1 MFYWVVKA
9 VLAPI
14 LRLLFRPWAQG
25 AEYVPRT
32 GPAILASNHLSFSD
46 HFFAPL
52 PLPRKVVF
60 LAKSEY
66 FTGRGI
72 KGLFS
77 KAFFSGMGQIPVDR
91 TGGEASER
99 ALATG
104 LRVLAGGQLLGIYPE
119 GTRTPDGRL
128 FRGKTGVARLALEA
142 RVPVIPCAM
151 IGGFEF
157 QPPGKFTPQFKIR
170 PGVKFGKPLDF
181 SRYYGMENDGLVLRA
196 VTDEIIYEIM
206 KLSGQEYV
214 DEYAA
219 QHKAKKHAEK
229 RAHKHDAAAAA
240 AAAVGADKV
249 ATTADEAGAAGVA
262 VAGGASSAEP
272 IDVGPAG
279 PQASDAQSGGA
290 QTASAQTA
298 PTGTAAQ
305 SSGAQ
310 GTPMGTAAQAS
321 GTQGTPT
328 ATVDDAA
335 AEAAASGI
343 VGSPA
348 GSGSANGTVVTGAD
362 GPAADVEG
370 AAQSASAAD
379 EALAEADADPVRANV
394 DETSSAAKAGEA

>member
-14 LRLLFRPWAQG
+14 LRVLFRPWAEG
-25 AEYVPRT
+25 AEHVPRT

-52 PLPRKVVF
+52 PLPRRVTF

-77 KAFFSGMGQIPVDR
+77 KAFFSGVGQIPVDR
-91 TGGEASER
+91 SGGEASER

-104 LRVLAGGQLLGIYPE
+104 LRVLASGQLLGIYPE

-157 QPPGKFTPQFKIR
+157 QPPGRITPRLRIR
-170 PGVKFGKPLDF
+170 PGVRFGKPLDF
-181 SRYYGMENDGLVLRA
+181 SRYYGMEGDKLVLRA

-206 KLSGQEYV
+206 NLSGQEYV

-219 QHKAKKHAEK
+219 GHKARQHAER
-229 RAHKHDAAAAA
+229 RAHRHDGAAKAKAADTPAAGPAAAGPAAAGEAAAEAGAAEAGAGDPSAAEPGEPTAGDARAAEAGTADTGTAEAGTAEASATNQAAAVADGAAATASTGADAAAAI
-240 AAAVGADKV
+240 ADV
-249 ATTADEAGAAGVA
+249 SR
-262 VAGGASSAEP
+262 AGGAEGARAE
-272 IDVGPAG
+272 V
-279 PQASDAQSGGA
+279 QASDAKPA
-290 QTASAQTA
+290 
-298 PTGTAAQ
+298 
-305 SSGAQ
+305 
-310 GTPMGTAAQAS
+310 
-321 GTQGTPT
+321 
-328 ATVDDAA
+328 DAA
-335 AEAAASGI
+335 AG
-343 VGSPA
+343 G
-348 GSGSANGTVVTGAD
+348 
-362 GPAADVEG
+362 
-370 AAQSASAAD
+370 
-379 EALAEADADPVRANV
+379 
-394 DETSSAAKAGEA
+394 

>member
-14 LRLLFRPWAQG
+14 LRVLFRPWAEG
-25 AEYVPRT
+25 TDYVPRT

-77 KAFFSGMGQIPVDR
+77 KAFFSGVGQIPVDR
-91 TGGEASER
+91 SGGEASER
-99 ALATG
+99 ALTTG
-104 LRVLAGGQLLGIYPE
+104 LRVLANGQLLGIYPE

-157 QPPGKFTPQFKIR
+157 QPPGKIRPRLRVR
-170 PGVKFGKPLDF
+170 PGVRFGKPLDF
-181 SRYYGMENDGLVLRA
+181 SRYYGLEADRLVLRA
-196 VTDEIIYEIM
+196 ITDEIIYEIM

-219 QHKAKKHAEK
+219 RHKALQQAER
-229 RAHKHDAAAAA
+229 RAHRLEAAAKAKAAAASA
-240 AAAVGADKV
+240 VAGAVGASGI
-249 ATTADEAGAAGVA
+249 ATGRGARSARPDTEGSGADVEETGGAAGPEA
-262 VAGGASSAEP
+262 AGSEAEGPEAAGAEAERPEAAGAEAEGPAARSSDGAGSERADPEAKNPEVAGLGVRGAEAE
-272 IDVGPAG
+272 GLGAAG
-279 PQASDAQSGGA
+279 AE
-290 QTASAQTA
+290 
-298 PTGTAAQ
+298 
-305 SSGAQ
+305 
-310 GTPMGTAAQAS
+310 
-321 GTQGTPT
+321 
-328 ATVDDAA
+328 A
-335 AEAAASGI
+335 AEAEASG
-343 VGSPA
+343 A
-348 GSGSANGTVVTGAD
+348 DVVNGAD
-362 GPAADVEG
+362 AATADK
-370 AAQSASAAD
+370 AATAT
-379 EALAEADADPVRANV
+379 
-394 DETSSAAKAGEA
+394 TSD